1 MDLTFRNENANY
13 AFGKYDRVQIEGTP
27 WTVGPRNEE
36 GYVMTL
42 DDGRGLSRS
51 FSHDQ
56 LSRLGGLGRIHVER
70 NYFLPEEA
78 RRRLRHST
86 SLASE
91 LNQKPHARVSKRDAY
106 VESFLELER
115 NDLVNRTDTSIAA
128 NLVMMRG
135 MAIEY
140 ADNLNPTGA
149 AKLDRSADFSKLP
162 SPRTLRRWLAAK
174 ADFGLSGLFDGMAR
188 RGNRTRLMSPEAYGL
203 MMREVRRYL
212 SPEKPTIKMIH
223 ENVLI
228 AFHDLN
234 KEEIGDGKDPTP
246 APSYE
251 TVRRAVRKL
260 DPFTVEIARNGEA
273 AARKKFRP
281 VIAGLDLTRLLQR
294 VEMDEWT
301 VDAVSIME
309 STEIYGLLTDEEKR
323 SLGLDGSKARWTLTA
338 VICCTSR
345 CILAMVLSRNPGA
358 EAAVQALQMVVSN
371 KGLWADATGSLS
383 SWDMHGTPEL
393 MVTDG
398 GSAFKSE
405 RFRFAC
411 ADLGITSEIAING
424 TPELRGTIERVFGTM
439 ATDLAARMPG
449 RTFSSIREKGDAD
462 PEKRAALKL
471 EDVTFAFIRWAV
483 DIYHNTPHRGLDG
496 ETPIECWRRLSK
508 KYGVQSP
515 PDLHHTRLVF
525 GQRRKYSLEKT
536 GITVLG
542 VRYQSEALATWM
554 RRKDPHEVDVR
565 WHPKDI
571 GAISVRMG
579 PEWFEIPAV
588 DPSLQG
594 IAAQTWL
601 NAVRHVRAAS
611 PASNRVDMVAV
622 REAIKAIGAR
632 NAKAMSAA
640 SLTLEDWSGDAVERA
655 EARLLA
661 GVEFVERKAP
671 KQTAGKVGRE
681 IPDDADPQFAD
692 PATAASSYTAPTQK
706 YPATRVSSE
715 TISPT
720 NLKIEED

>member
-1 MDLTFRNENANY
+1 MDLSFRIENANY
-13 AFGKYDRVQIEGTP
+13 AFGKYDRVHIEGSP

-42 DDGRGLSRS
+42 DDSRGLSRS

-70 NYFLPEEA
+70 NFFLPDEA
-78 RRRLRHST
+78 KRRLRGST
-86 SLASE
+86 TLISGLDGR
-91 LNQKPHARVSKRDAY
+91 PHARVSKKDAFC
-106 VESFLELER
+106 EGFLELER
-115 NDLVNRTDTSIAA
+115 DRKVNRTDESIKV
-128 NLVMMRG
+128 NLKLIRG
-135 MAIEY
+135 MALDY
-140 ADNLNPTGA
+140 AENLNRFGSNQI
-149 AKLDRSADFSKLP
+149 DHSVDFTKLP
-162 SPRTLRRWLAAK
+162 SPRTLRRWLSAK
-174 ADFGLSGLFDGMAR
+174 AEFGLPGLIDGMAR
-188 RGNRTRLMSPEAYGL
+188 RGNRTKLMSPEAYGL
-203 MMREVRRYL
+203 MMKEVRGYL
-212 SPEKPTIKMIH
+212 SLEKPSIKLTH

-228 AFHDLN
+228 AFHDRN
-234 KEEIGDGKDPTP
+234 EERVAEGREPLT

-251 TVRRAVRKL
+251 TVRRAIRNL

-281 VIAGLDLTRLLQR
+281 VINGLELTRLLQR

-301 VDAVSIME
+301 VDAISIME
-309 STEIYGLLTDEEKR
+309 SAEIDGLLTEEEKK
-323 SLGLDGSKARWTLTA
+323 SLGLDGAKARWTLTA

-345 CILAMVLSRNPGA
+345 CILAMVLSRNPGG

-393 MVTDG
+393 LVTDG
-398 GSAFKSE
+398 GLAFKSE

-411 ADLGITSEIAING
+411 ADLGIAAEIAING
-424 TPELRGTIERVFGTM
+424 TPELRGMIERVFGTM

-449 RTFSSIREKGDAD
+449 RTFSNIREKGDAD
-462 PEKRAALKL
+462 PEKRAAMKL
-471 EDVTFAFIRWAV
+471 EDVTFAFIRWVV
-483 DIYHNTPHRGLDG
+483 DIYHNTPHRSLDG

-515 PDLHHTRLVF
+515 PDMHHSRLVF
-525 GQRRKYSLEKT
+525 GQRQKYNLEKT

-554 RRKDPHEVDVR
+554 RRKDPHKVDVR

-571 GAISVRMG
+571 GAISVKMG
-579 PEWFEIPAV
+579 PDWFEIPAV
-588 DPSLQG
+588 DSSLEG
-594 IAAQTWL
+594 VAAQTWL
-601 NAVRHVRAAS
+601 TAVRNVRAAS

-622 REAIKAIGAR
+622 REAIKAIASR

-640 SLTLEDWSGDAVERA
+640 SLNLEDWSGDAADRA
-655 EARLLA
+655 EARVIA
-661 GVEFVERKAP
+661 GVEFFERKAP

-681 IPDDADPQFAD
+681 LPDAIDAQSAD
-692 PATAASSYTAPTQK
+692 PAAGPSSSTDATQNAPAPKVASATA
-706 YPATRVSSE
+706 
-715 TISPT
+715 SPS
-720 NLKIEED
+720 LKVEED